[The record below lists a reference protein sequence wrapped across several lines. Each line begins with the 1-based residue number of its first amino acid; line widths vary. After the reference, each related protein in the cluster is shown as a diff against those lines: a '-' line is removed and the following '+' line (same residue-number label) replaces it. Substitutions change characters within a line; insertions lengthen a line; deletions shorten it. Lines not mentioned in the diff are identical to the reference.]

1 MAQVVVEHHGDIAY
15 QEAAFGGNGQS
26 VRFQADESEGGELF
40 QVGKFVFE
48 IAVERDTEHA
58 FVDLVIQGEAAHQ
71 ILDDIAA
78 QKVVLIE
85 LVAAH
90 DGQVSCIEHGIVGV
104 DVAFVLG
111 VGAAD
116 FADGGYADGNQ
127 IAVRVGRVALKVAL
141 EEAFFEGDGKFV
153 IGFGE
158 VVHTDEDIAAFG
170 QGLDAVLQHIEFF
183 FAAGNGF
190 GIDAALRLEDMRQVG
205 IVIKG
210 KAVGIERQDS
220 VDGGFDAFGGLVWQ
234 SVNQIDADGFESRFA
249 CSIDDFFGFIVAL
262 DAVNRFLHFGI
273 KVLNTDTH
281 AVETELAEHEDGFAT
296 DFARVDFDGV
306 FAAGDKLEMFAYH
319 AEYAFDLVVAQKGRR
334 TAAEVQL
341 CELMPSAQMRGKQL
355 HFFFEIFDIGIG
367 TAFVFGDDFIAAAVV
382 ADGIAEGY
390 MDIKRKGLVQSPHTA
405 LVQGIDI
412 FCFAKS
418 VMKTVGCGV
427 GSIARTT
434 GRKSGDEFAVKLR
447 LVIVSI
453 VIILYRYYFHGVC
466 VVLE

>member
-1 MAQVVVEHHGDIAY
+1 MTQVVVEHHGDVAY
-15 QEAAFGGNGQS
+15 QEAAFGGNGHP

-58 FVDLVIQGEAAHQ
+58 FVDSVIQGEAAHQ

-90 DGQVSCIEHGIVGV
+90 DGQVSGIEGSIVGI

-116 FADGGYADGNQ
+116 LADGGYADGNQ
-127 IAVRVGRVALKVAL
+127 IAVRVGRVALEVAL

-158 VVHTDEDIAAFG
+158 MVHTDEDVTAFG
-170 QGLDAVLQHIEFF
+170 QGLNAVLQHIEFF

-205 IVIKG
+205 VVIKG

-220 VDGGFDAFGGLVWQ
+220 VDGGFNAFGGLVRQ
-234 SVNQIDADGFESRFA
+234 TVNQIDADGFESGFA
-249 CSIDDFFGFIVAL
+249 GGIDDFFGFVVAL
-262 DAVNRFLHFGI
+262 DAVDCCLHFGV
-273 KVLNTDTH
+273 KVLNTDAH
-281 AVETELAEHEDGFAT
+281 AVEAELAEHEDGFAA

-306 FAAGDKLEMFAYH
+306 FAVGNQLEVFTNH
-319 AEYAFDLVVAQKGRR
+319 VEDAFELVVAQECGR
-334 TAAEVQL
+334 TAAKV
-341 CELMPSAQMRGKQL
+341 ELRKLVSSAQMRCQQF
-355 HFFFEIFDIGIG
+355 HFFFQILDIGIG
-367 TAFVFGDDFIAAAVV
+367 TAFVFGNDFVTAAVV
-382 ADGIAEGY
+382 ADGIAEGD
-390 MDIKRKGLVQSPHTA
+390 MDVERKGF
-405 LVQGIDI
+405 IE
-412 FCFAKS
+412 
-418 VMKTVGCGV
+418 
-427 GSIARTT
+427 RTHVT
-434 GRKSGDEFAVKLR
+434 QA
-447 LVIVSI
+447 
-453 VIILYRYYFHGVC
+453 
-466 VVLE
+466 

>member
-15 QEAAFGGNGQS
+15 QEATFGGNGHP

-48 IAVERDTEHA
+48 IAVERNPEHA
-58 FVDLVIQGEAAHQ
+58 FVDSVIQGEAAHQ

-90 DGQVSCIEHGIVGV
+90 DGQVSGIERGIVGV

-116 FADGGYADGNQ
+116 FADGGYADGDQ
-127 IAVRVGRVALKVAL
+127 IAVRVGRVALEVAL

-158 VVHTDEDIAAFG
+158 VVHTDEDVAAFG

-205 IVIKG
+205 VVIKG

-220 VDGGFDAFGGLVWQ
+220 VDGGFNAFGGLVRQ
-234 SVNQIDADGFESRFA
+234 TVNQIDADGFESGFA
-249 CSIDDFFGFIVAL
+249 GGIDDFFGFVVAL
-262 DAVNRFLHFGI
+262 DAVDRCLHFGI
-273 KVLNTDTH
+273 KVLNADAH
-281 AVETELAEHEDGFAT
+281 AVETELAEHEDGFAA

-306 FAAGDKLEMFAYH
+306 FAVGNQLEVFTNHVEDAL
-319 AEYAFDLVVAQKGRR
+319 ELVVAQECGR

-341 CELMPSAQMRGKQL
+341 RELVSSAQMRCQQF
-355 HFFFEIFDIGIG
+355 HFFFQILDIGIG
-367 TAFVFGDDFIAAAVV
+367 TAFVFGNDFVAAAVV
-382 ADGIAEGY
+382 ADGIAEG
-390 MDIKRKGLVQSPHTA
+390 DVDVERKGFVERSR
-405 LVQGIDI
+405 
-412 FCFAKS
+412 
-418 VMKTVGCGV
+418 
-427 GSIARTT
+427 IAQ
-434 GRKSGDEFAVKLR
+434 A
-447 LVIVSI
+447 
-453 VIILYRYYFHGVC
+453 
-466 VVLE
+466 